1 MQNDLLQ
8 WQITQSEG
16 RLRERKIKPSQIK
29 FHQSLPTRRASTE
42 RRKTKKYLFNNF
54 VWNDLPQGQIRQ
66 REKGLREKN
75 VKCPKSN
82 FIRVCLKERFH
93 REKKDSEN
101 FFCVFMQNDLCT
113 FKQQNKLTFKTFQEF
128 HSFLLISLLTKIIFR
143 VSQKIHLLF
152 LTIFPLNSST
162 KNKQK

>member
-8 WQITQSEG
+8 WQITQSEK
-16 RLRERKIKPSQIK
+16 RLRKRKIKPSQIK

-93 REKKDSEN
+93 RNLK
-101 FFCVFMQNDLCT
+101 FDLGH
-113 FKQQNKLTFKTFQEF
+113 LTFF
-128 HSFLLISLLTKIIFR
+128 SFSPFMNFDLGY
-143 VSQKIHLLF
+143 
-152 LTIFPLNSST
+152 FPLFSLSLSSLCVIYHRGRSVH
-162 KNKQK
+162 KKIKLQ